1 MRLKQL
7 VILSISLFFAQS
19 ILAQGTEILVYK
31 NLNESVHLVVYPSQI
46 ACRKN
51 FAIHVEFPYGLHNSA
66 EWLLWTLNYK
76 DCNQVLKKIQ
86 MATPIGFD
94 CTRSSEFLS
103 ICQSGA
109 SSQIIC
115 EHTVLEPMSE
125 IFDIDIV
132 VDVDDVKLI
141 KSAQSPSLTD
151 RNSIAKKAGQG
162 AVKDAADIKAAET
175 KILVENLV
183 ELNSPSYDF
192 SLVYSTNRGDEFI
205 FSSSRKESTGFDT
218 DPVTGEDFFDL
229 FVAGLNKKG
238 RWDSPVP
245 LKLPINTTSHEAA
258 ACFNKD
264 FSMMY
269 YTLCKN
275 EKKDRFA
282 CDILVAKKSGA
293 GYGDPINLN
302 LIPREQSGDDSSR
315 VGHPALSPDD
325 KYMVFSSNM
334 PGGKGGKDL
343 WYVTY
348 DKMSDSWGKPTNLT
362 ALNSAG
368 DEMFPYIAK
377 DGNLYFSSNGRGGFG
392 GLDIFK
398 AEKTGVMTF
407 MAPTVMGYPINSSSD
422 DFGFVLN
429 EVTEV
434 SKFSG
439 YFTSNRPG
447 GKGLDDIYSFMESPL

>member
-1 MRLKQL
+1 MNLL
-7 VILSISLFFAQS
+7 FAQG
-19 ILAQGTEILVYK
+19 IIAQGIEMSLYK

-51 FAIHVEFPYGLHNSA
+51 FAIHVEFPNGLHSST

-76 DCNQVLKKIQ
+76 DCNQVLKKMQ
-86 MATPIGFD
+86 MSTPIGFG
-94 CTRSSEFLS
+94 CIRSSEFLS

-125 IFDIDIV
+125 IYDIDII
-132 VDVDDVKLI
+132 VDVSDVKLI
-141 KSAQSPSLTD
+141 KSARSPNLTD
-151 RNSIAKKAGQG
+151 GGGLAKNSGQGVGTDANDKKA
-162 AVKDAADIKAAET
+162 AKA

-183 ELNSPSYDF
+183 ALNSPSYDF
-192 SLVYSTNRGDEFI
+192 SLVYSTKKGDEFI
-205 FSSSRKESTGFDT
+205 FSSSRKESTGVGT

-229 FVAGLNKKG
+229 FVAELDKKG
-238 RWDSPVP
+238 IWGSPEP

-258 ACFNKD
+258 ACFNSD

-269 YTLCKN
+269 YTFCKN
-275 EKKDRFA
+275 ERKDRFA
-282 CDILVAKKSGA
+282 CDILVARKSGA
-293 GYGDPINLN
+293 GYGEPTNLN
-302 LIPREQSGDDSSR
+302 LIPREQGGDDSSR
-315 VGHPALSPDD
+315 VGHPTLSPDD

-348 DKMSDSWGKPTNLT
+348 DMKSDSWSKPTNLT

-368 DEMFPYIAK
+368 DELFPYIAK
-377 DGNLYFSSNGRGGFG
+377 DGNLYFSSNGHGGFG

-398 AEKTGVMTF
+398 AEKTGEMTF
-407 MAPTVMGYPINSSSD
+407 NAPVAMDYPINSISD
-422 DFGFVLN
+422 DFGFILN
-429 EVTEV
+429 EVTEA

-447 GKGLDDIYSFMESPL
+447 GKGLDDIYSFMVPPL